1 MVWSMLL
8 SAYDKSLNRYVVML
22 VSATDWQ
29 IQFIEENEEK
39 DCVHSYNTDYHA
51 DCFKIPGENCRCD
64 CTDR

>member
-22 VSATDWQ
+22 VSATEWQ

-51 DCFKIPGENCRCD
+51 D
-64 CTDR
+64 